1 MCCVSLARSFPSQ
14 VAFSTLAFLIAA
26 RVTKKSFKNKKGL
39 SFLKFIPEIFV
50 GVCIT
55 TCTYYS
61 SLKDPGGGSQEEGG
75 TKEKEKGKERETN
88 PDAFLF
94 SILSQS

>member
-1 MCCVSLARSFPSQ
+1 MCCASLARSFPSQ

-55 TCTYYS
+55 TCAYY
-61 SLKDPGGGSQEEGG
+61 PTGGGSQEEGG

-88 PDAFLF
+88 PDAFLL